1 MLLKF
6 QLDENTQA
14 QKATMRKAVGDK
26 TANNFLIR
34 IFKTFLAKTKYTY
47 RAVVVISIIT
57 LNIYLVGP
65 MMKEEG

>member
-1 MLLKF
+1 
-6 QLDENTQA
+6 
-14 QKATMRKAVGDK
+14 MRKTVGDK

-34 IFKTFLAKTKYTY
+34 IFKHFLAKTKYTY

-65 MMKEEG
+65 MMKEEV